1 MIGKTLLTELEAAV
15 PNFMPVVNGL
25 TLVLLPGNL
34 IIKAVII
41 KAVSAEAHAAQNE
54 IAHLRLLRFFGDSI
68 SLAVRLFFV
77 EHVSKIK
84 AIAQVTTDCCMR
96 RAEERFSRSPWRH
109 FIHVIAKNQIHVL
122 LT

>member
-1 MIGKTLLTELEAAV
+1 MIGKTFLTELEAAV
-15 PNFMPVVNGL
+15 PNSTLVVIGL
-25 TLVLLPGNL
+25 TLGLLPG
-34 IIKAVII
+34 IFII

-96 RAEERFSRSPWRH
+96 RAEERFSQLW
-109 FIHVIAKNQIHVL
+109 V
-122 LT
+122 